1 MSDMPGYFPP
11 WMLMESLI
19 EWVKLL
25 AATHIGYRF
34 VRAYASRPH
43 DESTHRALQRRV
55 HELEQ
60 VTESLGSGMQQVL
73 EAERFA
79 TTLML
84 RRGAGQA
91 RDAEPV
97 RGEADPAAR
106 GD

>member
-1 MSDMPGYFPP
+1 MSDMHGYFPT
-11 WMLMESLI
+11 WILMESLV

-34 VRAYASRPH
+34 VRAYASRSH
-43 DESTHRALQRRV
+43 DESSHRALQRRV

-60 VTESLGSGMQQVL
+60 LTESLGSNVQQVL

-84 RRGAGQA
+84 RRGADQTRGT
-91 RDAEPV
+91 EPLRV
-97 RGEADPAAR
+97 EADPAGR
-106 GD
+106 RD